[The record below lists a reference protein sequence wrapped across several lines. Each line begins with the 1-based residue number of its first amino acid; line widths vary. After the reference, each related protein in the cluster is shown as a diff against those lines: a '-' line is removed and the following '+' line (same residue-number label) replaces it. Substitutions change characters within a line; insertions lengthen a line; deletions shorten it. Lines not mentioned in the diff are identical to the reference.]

1 MFDIREC
8 LCSVGNLLPEHQ
20 LYLCHYG
27 HIELVPSNGHRADTI
42 KRPHFTRP
50 SHFWGTHLHIESL
63 LSTQKYLGM
72 NMEM

>member
-8 LCSVGNLLPEHQ
+8 LCSVRDLLPEHQ
-20 LYLCHYG
+20 LYLCHY
-27 HIELVPSNGHRADTI
+27 GHRADTI

-50 SHFWGTHLHIESL
+50 SHFWGTHLHIDSL

>member
-8 LCSVGNLLPEHQ
+8 LCSVGDLLP
-20 LYLCHYG
+20 
-27 HIELVPSNGHRADTI
+27 ELVPSNGQHRADTI